1 LQVNRQELVRSA
13 SGRVRRGRRAA
24 GRVVVSAL
32 GFGVAYY
39 FDTENGG
46 LRRKR
51 LHETLHRVVADIK
64 SARTSEDGGASLVFH
79 PVLHPGLHA
88 RRGEGRARGGT
99 ERVEAV
105 RRPR

>member
-1 LQVNRQELVRSA
+1 MQINRQRLLRSA
-13 SGRVRRGRRAA
+13 SRRVRRGRRAT

-51 LHETLHRVVADIK
+51 LHETLHRVVADID
-64 SARTSEDGGASLVFH
+64 SARTSGDRGLSPVFR
-79 PVLHPGLHA
+79 PVRYAL
-88 RRGEGRARGGT
+88 RGEGRARGGT
-99 ERVEAV
+99 EHVEAV
-105 RRPR
+105 R

>member
-1 LQVNRQELVRSA
+1 MQVNRQKLVRSA
-13 SGRVRRGRRAA
+13 SRRVRRGRRAT
-24 GRVVVSAL
+24 GRIVVSAL

-51 LHETLHRVVADIK
+51 LHETLHRVVADIS
-64 SARTSEDGGASLVFH
+64 SARTSEDGGASPVFQ
-79 PVLHPGLHA
+79 PVLHA

-105 RRPR
+105 R